1 MQATKDLYKLLGL
14 SRGASQEE
22 IRNAHRKLVRE
33 HHPDANPGDHSA
45 EERFKDIQQA
55 YEILSDPHKRQEYDK
70 KLHSSFRGGTGMSRS
85 RADGRT
91 GGESTPKVD
100 LSDLLSKLADLA
112 SDHPSRRKEGSSRL
126 RDEEVDRLVKLLGV
140 DVSRISRLLG
150 NDITRL
156 SKLLGENIKANA
168 RVNLGDTRTE
178 ESSATD
184 EDVSARRTSGA
195 GNQPP
200 EKRVKGPRAQ
210 RKVKRVRGPK
220 ARRRREGS

>member
-1 MQATKDLYKLLGL
+1 MQATRDLYKLLGV
-14 SRGASQEE
+14 SREASQDE
-22 IRNAHRKLVRE
+22 IRKAHRKLARE
-33 HHPDANPGDHSA
+33 YHPDANRGDHSA

-55 YEILSDPHKRQEYDK
+55 YEVLSDPQKRQEHDT
-70 KLHSSFRGGTGMSRS
+70 KLDASSRGGPNNPRA
-85 RADGRT
+85 RADERT
-91 GGESTPKVD
+91 GGEGTPRVD
-100 LSDLLSKLADLA
+100 LSDLA
-112 SDHPSRRKEGSSRL
+112 SDHPGRRKEGSSRL

-168 RVNLGDTRTE
+168 RVNLGNTKTE
-178 ESSATD
+178 ESPATD

-195 GNQPP
+195 GNQPR
-200 EKRVKGPRAQ
+200 EKRVKGPRTK
-210 RKVKRVRGPK
+210 RKVKRVRSPK

>member
-1 MQATKDLYKLLGL
+1 MQATRDLYKLLGV
-14 SRGASQEE
+14 SREASQDE
-22 IRNAHRKLVRE
+22 IRKAHRKLARE
-33 HHPDANPGDHSA
+33 YHPDANPGDHSA

-55 YEILSDPHKRQEYDK
+55 YEVLSDPQKRQEHDT
-70 KLHSSFRGGTGMSRS
+70 KLDASSRGGPNKS
-85 RADGRT
+85 RARADERT
-91 GGESTPKVD
+91 GGEGTPRVD
-100 LSDLLSKLADLA
+100 LSDLA
-112 SDHPSRRKEGSSRL
+112 SAHPGRRKEGSSRL
-126 RDEEVDRLVKLLGV
+126 RDEEIDRLVKLVSV